1 MTAPP
6 SATDKA
12 WARIEEEKRRD
23 RFLRR
28 VSTVAW
34 TVTFVIVLGYGI
46 LTALQ
51 VWEMYRGA
59 YLAGIMPFA
68 TVVGMATPL
77 IIVLGLM
84 SLLIALVATIGVFLR
99 LRTASL
105 NEIQLRLAA
114 LEELIAGKA

>member
-1 MTAPP
+1 MTAPHA

-12 WARIEEEKRRD
+12 WARIEDEKRRD

-34 TVTFVIVLGYGI
+34 TITFVIVLGYGI
-46 LTALQ
+46 LTAWQ
-51 VWEMYRGA
+51 VWEMYRA
-59 YLAGIMPFA
+59 YLVGAMPFL
-68 TVVGMATPL
+68 TVVGMITPL
-77 IIVLGLM
+77 IIVLGVV

-114 LEELIAGKA
+114 LEEMLTK

>member
-1 MTAPP
+1 MMTAPHA
-6 SATDKA
+6 SATDKT

-28 VSTVAW
+28 VGTIARA
-34 TVTFVIVLGYGI
+34 TTFVILLGYGI
-46 LTALQ
+46 LTAWQ
-51 VWEMYRGA
+51 VWEMYRA
-59 YLAGIMPFA
+59 YLIGTMPIM
-68 TVVGMATPL
+68 TVVGMITPL
-77 IIVLGLM
+77 IIVLGVV

-114 LEELIAGKA
+114 LEELLSK